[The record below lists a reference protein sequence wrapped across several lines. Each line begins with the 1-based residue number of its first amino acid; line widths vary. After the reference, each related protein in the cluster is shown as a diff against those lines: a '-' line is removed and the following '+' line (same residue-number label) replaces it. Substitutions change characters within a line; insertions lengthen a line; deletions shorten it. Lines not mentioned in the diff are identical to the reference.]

1 MVDLSGFDLDDLLLA
16 AIKSE
21 VESKQLYSKMA
32 KKTKNGL
39 LEDKLKFLANE
50 EEKHRL
56 FIEEIYKNHYPE
68 NEIVLPKKSP
78 VPLPEVK
85 ISEDLPLSVLLR
97 EAMKA
102 EQSASEFYKHLAG
115 RFEEGTKLNNTLLYF
130 ADMETGHFKI
140 LETEK
145 ESMERLEEGDVYWPM
160 VHVGP

>member
-1 MVDLSGFDLDDLLLA
+1 MNLGSFELEDLLLA

-39 LEDKLKFLANE
+39 LQDKLEFLANE
-50 EEKHRL
+50 EEKHRE
-56 FIEEIYKNHYPE
+56 FIEEIYMNHFPE
-68 NEIVLPKKSP
+68 NKLDLPRESP
-78 VPLPEVK
+78 VPLPEVT
-85 ISEDLPLSVLLR
+85 ITEDKPLSILLK
-97 EAMKA
+97 EAMIA
-102 EQSASEFYKHLAG
+102 EQSASDFYKSLAG

-130 ADMETGHFKI
+130 ADMEIGHFKI

-145 ESMERLEEGDVYWPM
+145 ESMERFEEGDVYWPM